1 MRAGVLLPL
10 VLTVGCGVLSVEDA
24 VRSMTSLPAQIM
36 RLRDRGLLRE
46 GFPADV
52 VVFDLERI
60 RDVATFFQPHQY
72 AEGIDYVLVN
82 GVPVVDG
89 GKSTGRLPGRVLT
102 TPRSARTAASPTS

>member
-1 MRAGVLLPL
+1 
-10 VLTVGCGVLSVEDA
+10 VLSVEDA

-46 GFPADV
+46 GFAADV

-72 AEGIDYVLVN
+72 AEGIELVLVN
-82 GVPVVDG
+82 GVPVVDSG
-89 GKSTGRLPGRVLT
+89 RLTGRLPGRVLT
-102 TPRSARTAASPTS
+102 APRPSRPTSSPTG